1 MPDGIEGIEIGP
13 NVIQFE
19 DDFIEIRILGFD
31 SFTGVGDLSVERKQA
46 NVGFYYI
53 HLTFRSGNTIRIDY
67 DSANPNHHDYFE
79 FQAAYRN
86 DAIVKV
92 EATKV
97 R

>member
-1 MPDGIEGIEIGP
+1 MADRIEGIEIGP
-13 NVIQFE
+13 NVVQFE

-31 SFTGVGDLSVERKQA
+31 AFTGAGDLSVERKQA
-46 NVGFYYI
+46 EVGFYYI
-53 HLTFRSGNTIRIDY
+53 QLTFRSGNTNRIDY

-86 DAIVKV
+86 DAIVRV
-92 EATKV
+92 EARRV